1 MLVNIFFLQAED
13 GIREGHVTGVQTCAL
28 PICSTEAAIKDV
40 QAANGLAVDGI
51 VGPATKEALK
61 SGNVKPEKVSNETT
75 KEEAPKQETK
85 EEPTQASSSNNS
97 DVVSVANSLVGS
109 AYVPAG
115 TTPAGFDSSGFINY
129 AFDQVGVSLSRTHA
143 GMWANN
149 GTHVDSPSVG
159 DVVFFEGTYKDG
171 VSHSGIYLGND
182 QMVHAGTEQTGVE
195 VTTMSYDYWQSR
207 YIGAKSFN

>member
-1 MLVNIFFLQAED
+1 FCGSSA
-13 GIREGHVTGVQTCAL
+13 
-28 PICSTEAAIKDV
+28 EAAIKDV
-40 QAANGLAVDGI
+40 QAENGLAVDGI

-61 SGNVKPEKVSNETT
+61 SGKVKPEKVSNETT

-85 EEPTQASSSNNS
+85 EETTQSSSSNNS

-109 AYVPAG
+109 DYVPAG

-129 AFDQVGVSLSRTHA
+129 AFDEVGVSLDCKHS

-149 GTHVDSPSVG
+149 GTHVDCPRVG
-159 DVVFFEGTYKDG
+159 DDVFFEGTYKDG

-182 QMVHAGTEQTGVE
+182 QTVQ
-195 VTTMSYDYWQSR
+195 
-207 YIGAKSFN
+207 IGR